1 MKYNILDF
9 DQRQVLSICKI
20 EKIGNDKA
28 KKISL
33 DIADLLILQVMSD
46 FMNRKNIIKYT
57 INDKMYFSVQYKIII
72 EDLPIL
78 NIKQQALVDRLNKM
92 VKLEVLEKEIIKNQ
106 SGSYTVFR
114 MGDLYERMK
123 YVGTSSELQVQEYQT
138 TSAEVVDYIPKDY
151 STNNYSTNTNNK
163 KIEDKSSIEKVPTD
177 LDWRASFSIY
187 KQLVFEARNQ
197 LKCDNEFK
205 AQMAKYNPNADY
217 ELSIDKSVDLFWGT
231 EQGWEHCKK
240 SKSKKIN
247 MLSALKKNFDKN
259 IVYKQWNK
267 KGQVKTT
274 VAENDNEQIM
284 LPDGTFKMNGYR
296 YYYSRLNGR
305 TFSIPIKALPMPQD
319 GEYEYDLK
327 MGWYKVD

>member
-1 MKYNILDF
+1 MGNFNNELKNYQNIPRDLIFDSAISDRARFVFCYMASKKEDWDFYLKPMAKEIGYSEDTLRKYINELVSSGWLSKGKQVCNENGTFGAVKYTLHSKKTDTVNTDTEKYRYGETMPLKERDNI
-9 DQRQVLSICKI
+9 
-20 EKIGNDKA
+20 
-28 KKISL
+28 KKI
-33 DIADLLILQVMSD
+33 D
-46 FMNRKNIIKYT
+46 
-57 INDKMYFSVQYKIII
+57 
-72 EDLPIL
+72 
-78 NIKQQALVDRLNKM
+78 NIK
-92 VKLEVLEKEIIKNQ
+92 
-106 SGSYTVFR
+106 
-114 MGDLYERMK
+114 ER
-123 YVGTSSELQVQEYQT
+123 
-138 TSAEVVDYIPKDY
+138 
-151 STNNYSTNTNNK
+151 K

-197 LKCDNEFK
+197 LKYDNEFK
-205 AQMAKYNPNADY
+205 TQMAKYNPNADY